1 MRGCRGTNPTD
12 SSGRITSCAVC
23 ASRFHW
29 AKDCPD
35 GDTDQP
41 LAKLSIQN
49 DEDGE
54 KVYLTFAMQCT
65 KLLTECKTSGILDT
79 ACTATVAGDAGFKAY
94 VNLLPSGLLPLSHEK
109 STAAIVFGD
118 NKRVEATYK
127 VLLPVK
133 FGAVTCRL
141 NCEIIPGDLPLLI
154 SIKSMKKAGMV
165 IHTKQKF
172 VTLEG
177 LDAHIDLREC
187 STGPMLIEILPTGY
201 TDHTAFIATGDI
213 TRAQIEKLHCQFGHC
228 SSSKLQQLLKNAG
241 INDKST
247 LDAIDEVVRKCDI
260 CIRFGKARPKP
271 VASLPMAT
279 SFNEVLAMDLHEL
292 TTLGR
297 DVYYLHVIDMFSR
310 YSAATLIY
318 DKKPETIIN
327 GVLEIWGSV
336 YGMPQKVLTDNGGE
350 FDNDKFR
357 SMCEN
362 YDVEIIATPGE
373 SPWSNGICE
382 RHNSVLTETFLKSR
396 ECSSNADFNDKIIMK
411 YSAHAKNCLF
421 NKNGFTP
428 YQIVFGSNP
437 TIPNVVTN
445 KPPAL

>member
-41 LAKLSIQN
+41 LAKRSIQN

-79 ACTATVAGDAGFKAY
+79 ACTATVAGDAWFKAY

-133 FGAVTCRL
+133 FGAATCRL

-154 SIKSMKKAGMV
+154 SIKSMKAGMV

-187 STGPMLIEILPTGY
+187 STGPMLIEFLPTGY

-279 SFNEVLAMDLHEL
+279 SFNEVLAMDL
-292 TTLGR
+292 
-297 DVYYLHVIDMFSR
+297 M
-310 YSAATLIY
+310 
-318 DKKPETIIN
+318 N
-327 GVLEIWGSV
+327 
-336 YGMPQKVLTDNGGE
+336 
-350 FDNDKFR
+350 
-357 SMCEN
+357 
-362 YDVEIIATPGE
+362 
-373 SPWSNGICE
+373 
-382 RHNSVLTETFLKSR
+382 
-396 ECSSNADFNDKIIMK
+396 
-411 YSAHAKNCLF
+411 
-421 NKNGFTP
+421 
-428 YQIVFGSNP
+428 
-437 TIPNVVTN
+437 
-445 KPPAL
+445 